1 MSSTFVRFR
10 SARPTNDLR
19 AIERFY
25 VEALGC
31 ARLGGFEDHEGFDGL
46 IVGAADGSWQ
56 VEFVREHGVTAPRA
70 PTDEHLLVFYV
81 ADRLM
86 LAEREAAMRG
96 AGHLPVESHNPYWQ
110 RHGVT
115 FEDPD
120 RYHVVIAVPHGA

>member
-1 MSSTFVRFR
+1 MSSAFVRFR

-31 ARLGGFEDHEGFDGL
+31 ARLGAFGDHEGFDGL
-46 IVGAADGSWQ
+46 IVGAGDGSWQ
-56 VEFVREHGVTAPRA
+56 AEFVREHGVTAPRA

-81 ADRLM
+81 ADRAV
-86 LAEREAAMRG
+86 LAEREAAMRR
-96 AGHLPVESHNPYWQ
+96 AGHAPVEPHNPYWL
-110 RHGVT
+110 RYGVT

-120 RYHVVIAVPHGA
+120 GYPVVIAVPPAA